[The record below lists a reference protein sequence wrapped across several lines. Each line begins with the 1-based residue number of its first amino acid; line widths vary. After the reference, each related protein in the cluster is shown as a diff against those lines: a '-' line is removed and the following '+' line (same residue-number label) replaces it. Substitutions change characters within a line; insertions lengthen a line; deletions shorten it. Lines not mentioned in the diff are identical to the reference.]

1 MEDIVLVGFGG
12 HAKSVADCIER
23 QGLYGIAGYTDEKIC
38 AECKYPY
45 LGTDDELE
53 KIFNRGVKKAA
64 VCVGY
69 LGKGEVRQ
77 KIYERLKKIGYN
89 LPVIA
94 DKSAIVSESAVIG
107 EGTFI
112 GKDAV
117 INAEACIGKMAII
130 NSKALIEHEC
140 VVGDFA
146 HVAVAAVLCG
156 QVKVG
161 TAAFIG
167 ANATVLQCIW
177 VDDGA
182 LIPAGV
188 TVRKGENMK
197 ESGLNSEC
205 VGFFRGGYRPPIDAG
220 ASTDVRRCA

>member
-1 MEDIVLVGFGG
+1 MENIVLVGFGG
-12 HAKSVADCIER
+12 HAKSVADCIEGH
-23 QGLYGIAGYTDEKIC
+23 GLYNIAGYTDEKIC
-38 AECKYPY
+38 DTCKYSY

-53 KIFNRGVKKAA
+53 KIFDRGVRNAA

-77 KIYERLKKIGYN
+77 KIYDRLKKIGYN

-94 DKSAIVSESAVIG
+94 DKSAIVSDSAVIG
-107 EGTFI
+107 EGVFI
-112 GKDAV
+112 GKAAV
-117 INAEACIGKMAII
+117 INAEAHIGKMAII
-130 NSKALIEHEC
+130 NSKALVEHEC

-167 ANATVLQCIW
+167 ANATVLQCIQ
-177 VDDGA
+177 VDDRV
-182 LIPAGV
+182 LVPAGM

-197 ESGLNSEC
+197 ERGLNSEC
-205 VGFFRGGYRPPIDAG
+205 VGFFRGG
-220 ASTDVRRCA
+220 V